1 MKKILGKCSEWP
13 NLCYCLLL
21 GQAGD
26 LRDEEDSMF
35 FAIGGVSG
43 GGTQL

>member
-1 MKKILGKCSEWP
+1 MKKILGKCSEWS
-13 NLCYCLLL
+13 NLRYCLLL
-21 GQAGD
+21 GQVGD
-26 LRDEEDSMF
+26 LRDEEDSMV